1 MTTCPQDLFSEK
13 STINFPMLK
22 PWKTCHSSN
31 TFSTHSSTCL
41 LVQCPPLLTFSISFS
56 SISTKCDF
64 EIKSLTKDSKK
75 LSLTTLASN
84 VEVSKFKWITKSN
97 VEEIT
102 WTIWLNTTWS

>member
-1 MTTCPQDLFSEK
+1 
-13 STINFPMLK
+13 
-22 PWKTCHSSN
+22 
-31 TFSTHSSTCL
+31 
-41 LVQCPPLLTFSISFS
+41 
-56 SISTKCDF
+56 
-64 EIKSLTKDSKK
+64 LTKDSKK